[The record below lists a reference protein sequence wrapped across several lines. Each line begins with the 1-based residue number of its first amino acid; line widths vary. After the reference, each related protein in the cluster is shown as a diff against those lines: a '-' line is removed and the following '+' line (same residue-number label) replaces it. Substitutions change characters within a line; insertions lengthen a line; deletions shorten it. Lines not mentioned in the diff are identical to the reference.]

1 MSPFLS
7 QGQCWLTLRST
18 GHFAAHRR
26 WASFHSRP
34 TPVCRKMPVSS
45 NVRHRKSTFVVMPP
59 PMNRPACARLEYTH
73 SAAGRVRSARMQRM
87 CKKMGAY
94 RRRKATV
101 GSPRRAGQRVRQA
114 EEGRHR
120 KAANPVTAKARPPSH
135 GGRAPVLRLHPI
147 GKPNESANCS
157 PGRQG
162 LQGNS
167 VRSHINNAGAHG
179 SRAPGLARSGWVVAK
194 LFTRPPLQIK
204 TALPNSSLN
213 RTLCCGRHLAFIS
226 FSAKSQPPQIA
237 G

>member
-1 MSPFLS
+1 
-7 QGQCWLTLRST
+7 
-18 GHFAAHRR
+18 
-26 WASFHSRP
+26 
-34 TPVCRKMPVSS
+34 MPVSS
-45 NVRHRKSTFVVMPP
+45 NVRHRTFSAAGMPTP
-59 PMNRPACARLEYTH
+59 VNRPACARLQHTH
-73 SAAGRVRSARMQRM
+73 TAFGRVRSARVQRT

-157 PGRQG
+157 PGRQE

-167 VRSHINNAGAHG
+167 VHSRINNTDAHG
-179 SRAPGLARSGWVVAK
+179 SRAPGLARSGWVVEN
-194 LFTRPPLQIK
+194 LFTHPPSQIK
-204 TALPNSSLN
+204 TALSNPSLN
-213 RTLCCGRHLAFIS
+213 RTLHSLPIFGLQKPSPNTANLFR
-226 FSAKSQPPQIA
+226 A